1 MKKLFFVLLF
11 LAIMAAPVLAVNTEV
26 TDTQTIM
33 VTFDGSGNW
42 TSLTNNPGGMFIYAI
57 VVKVGAA
64 GDNIVIRN
72 RTGTGNILFPGKSTL
87 GDAEIIYFSEKIPYK
102 PYILLADCT
111 VTASATITIYL
122 APGY

>member
-42 TSLTNNPGGMFIYAI
+42 TSLTNNPGGMFIYSI
-57 VVKVGAA
+57 VIKPGAP

-72 RTGTGNILFPGKSTL
+72 KTNTGNILFPGKSTL
-87 GDAEIIYFSEKIPYK
+87 GDPEVPYFPEKVPFK
-102 PYILLADCT
+102 PLIVLADCT
-111 VTASATITIYL
+111 VSASATITIYL